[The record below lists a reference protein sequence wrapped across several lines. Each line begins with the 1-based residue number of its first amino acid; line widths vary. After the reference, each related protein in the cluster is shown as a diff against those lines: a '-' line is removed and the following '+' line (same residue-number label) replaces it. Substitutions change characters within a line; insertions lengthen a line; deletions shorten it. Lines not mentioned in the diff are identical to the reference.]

1 MNEQTTQRAEG
12 KNERIDITVLVMIFG
27 SENKLKKSYE
37 NLGFVKSRE
46 AKQIFVTK

>member
-1 MNEQTTQRAEG
+1 MNEQTTQRAEV
-12 KNERIDITVLVMIFG
+12 KNERIDIIVLLMIFG

-37 NLGFVKSRE
+37 ILSFVKSEE

>member
-1 MNEQTTQRAEG
+1 MNEQTTQKAEG
-12 KNERIDITVLVMIFG
+12 KNERIDIMVLVMIFG

-37 NLGFVKSRE
+37 ILGFVKSRE